1 MMDGSAARPLGGFVP
16 PGDSPFRSGAAGRVH
31 AFTTGSVVDGPG
43 IRTVVWTSG
52 CELRC
57 LYCHNPDSWSVASG
71 EPVEADALVRR
82 VVRAAR
88 FLGAAA
94 GGMTVSGGEP
104 LVQARFTLRVLR
116 GCRAEGVHTA
126 LDTNGWLGDRLS
138 DDDLHAADLV
148 LLDLKSLDPET
159 HRRVTS
165 RDVAPVLRFARRLAG
180 LGRPTWLRF
189 VQVPGVTDAAQ
200 NVESLADFAATLG
213 NVERIEVLPFHQLGR
228 GRWTRLGLRYE
239 LADVAPPAPD
249 EVTRVVETFRAR
261 GLPVVA
267 R

>member
-1 MMDGSAARPLGGFVP
+1 MEGSLARPLRGFVP
-16 PGDSPFRSGAAGRVH
+16 PGDTPLRSGARGRVH
-31 AFTTGSVVDGPG
+31 AFTTGSMVDGPG

-71 EPVEADALVRR
+71 DPVEAEAVVQR

-88 FLGAAA
+88 FLGAAT

-104 LVQARFTLRVLR
+104 LVQSRFTLRVLR

-138 DDDLHAADLV
+138 DDDLQAADLV
-148 LLDLKSLDPET
+148 LLDLKSFEPET
-159 HRRVTS
+159 HRRVTG
-165 RDVAPVLRFARRLAG
+165 RDVAPVLRFARRLAE
-180 LGRPTWLRF
+180 LGRPAWLRF
-189 VQVPGVTDAAQ
+189 VHVPGVTDAPE
-200 NVESLADFAATLG
+200 NVEGLAGFAATLG
-213 NVERIEVLPFHQLGR
+213 NLERVEVLPFHQLAR
-228 GRWTRLGLRYE
+228 DRWTRLGLRYA
-239 LADVAPPAPD
+239 LADVPPPSGD
-249 EVTRVVETFRAR
+249 ELARVVETFRAR